1 MLLVLGAA
9 GIFTPIIEGAAT
21 AIGAGVVVGGFLG
34 ATRGVL
40 RGESRKQVESDAL
53 RDTYIGAAG
62 VLAIW
67 AFDQCIVYAT

>member
-1 MLLVLGAA
+1 MLHVLANA
-9 GIFTPIIEGAAT
+9 EIFTPIIEGAAT

-40 RGESRKQVESDAL
+40 QGQSRKQVEGDAL
-53 RDTYIGAAG
+53 RDTYLGAAG
-62 VLAIW
+62 VFIFW

>member
-1 MLLVLGAA
+1 MLLVLGTT
-9 GIFTPIIEGAAT
+9 GIFTPIIESAAM

-40 RGESRKQVESDAL
+40 RRESRKQVEGDAL

-62 VLAIW
+62 VLALW
-67 AFDQCIVYAT
+67 AFGQCIVYAA